1 MNVHKLSRSI
11 KFLHLCQFLPFPVL
25 TVIYIFDIFTLW
37 KLERASIFTIS
48 RSYTLWYQNSIS
60 FPKHI
65 HTPMFLEN
73 HLPEI
78 KSDVF
83 CKWGIV
89 DHGSVVH
96 RARRLFDSP
105 FVEAINLRLPYI
117 SCIYWYI
124 RLEIGKFFKAQN
136 SRQREDLGLKA
147 PWVKNLR

>member
-11 KFLHLCQFLPFPVL
+11 NFTSLPIFAISSINRHIYFLTFLQFL
-25 TVIYIFDIFTLW
+25 
-37 KLERASIFTIS
+37 KLERASISTIS

-89 DHGSVVH
+89 DHGPVIH
-96 RARRLFDSP
+96 RPRRLFDSP

-124 RLEIGKFFKAQN
+124 RLEIGKFFLRRKFKAERGFRLK
-136 SRQREDLGLKA
+136 SALG
-147 PWVKNLR
+147 

>member
-1 MNVHKLSRSI
+1 MCINCHEVSI
-11 KFLHLCQFLPFPVL
+11 FTSLPIFAISSINRHIYFLTFLQFL
-25 TVIYIFDIFTLW
+25 
-37 KLERASIFTIS
+37 KLERASISTIS

-60 FPKHI
+60 FPKYI

-89 DHGSVVH
+89 DHGPVIH
-96 RARRLFDSP
+96 RPRRLFDSP

-117 SCIYWYI
+117 SCVYWYI
-124 RLEIGKFFKAQN
+124 RLEIGKIFKGAK